1 MRFELFI
8 ASRYLRAKRRQAFI
22 GIITGI
28 SIAGVAAGVA
38 SLVVALAINN
48 GFRQDLQ
55 QRLLG
60 STSHVSLQRI
70 ADDGIRDWPPLMDRL
85 SKQPHVVAAAPAIFE
100 QVLISRGPRAR
111 GAVLKGMIPRYE
123 RRVGDLLNSVKQG
136 SAEELEDSGPLSDQ
150 NSTESPHVSQQR
162 RDMGHPAESTPES
175 NAAGGGARST
185 QAEAESPDSLSG
197 VHARVAA
204 MPPIVLGKDMADN
217 LGATVGST
225 VLVTSPQGELTP
237 FGMVP
242 KYSRFRVVGIFNSG
256 FFDYDSSWAFARLSD
271 AQQLFGLGDL
281 ISVIEFKV
289 DDIYR
294 AAEISRDLEDAAGKG
309 FMATNWMEQNKALF
323 HALRLERLVTFI
335 TIGLIVFVAALNI
348 LISLIM
354 MVMEKTKDIAVLMS
368 MGTRKAQVRNVF
380 IAQGVLI
387 GVIGTAIGLTLG
399 YAISYAGGHYH
410 AISLSPEVY
419 SIDYVPFVPRVMDG
433 VLVALV
439 AVGVSFVATLY
450 PSWSAARILPA
461 EALRYE

>member
-60 STSHVSLQRI
+60 STSHISLLRV
-70 ADDGIRDWPPLMDRL
+70 ADDGIKDWPPLMDRL
-85 SKQPHVVAAAPAIFE
+85 AKQPHVVGAAPAIFE

-123 RRVGDLLNSVKQG
+123 RRVGDLLNSVTEG
-136 SAEELEDSGPLSDQ
+136 SAAPLEIDTSASG
-150 NSTESPHVSQQR
+150 SP
-162 RDMGHPAESTPES
+162 STPAQPNS
-175 NAAGGGARST
+175 VAP
-185 QAEAESPDSLSG
+185 PDSLEA
-197 VHARVAA
+197 VHQRVAA
-204 MPPIVLGKDMADN
+204 MPPIILGKEMADN
-217 LGATVGST
+217 LGAKVGDV

-242 KYSRFRVVGIFNSG
+242 KYNRFRVVGIFSSG
-256 FFDYDSSWAFARLSD
+256 FFDYDSSWAFTRLSD
-271 AQQLFGLGDL
+271 AQKLFGLGDL
-281 ISVIEFKV
+281 ISVLEFKV
-289 DDIYR
+289 DDLDQADSI
-294 AAEISRDLEDAAGKG
+294 AHELEDAAGKG
-309 FMATNWMEQNKALF
+309 FMATNALRQNSALFKALKT
-323 HALRLERLVTFI
+323 ERLITFI

-348 LISLIM
+348 LINLIM

-368 MGTRKAQVRNVF
+368 MGTRRAQVRRVF
-380 IAQGVLI
+380 MAQGVLI
-387 GVIGTAIGLTLG
+387 GVVGTVLGLIAG
-399 YAISYAGGHYH
+399 YAIAYAGGHYH
-410 AISLSPEVY
+410 VISLSPEVY
-419 SIDYVPFVPRVMDG
+419 SIDYVPFAPRLADG
-433 VLVALV
+433 LWV
-439 AVGVSFVATLY
+439 AVFTLLVSFVATLY
-450 PSWSAARILPA
+450 PSWSASRILPA

>member
-8 ASRYLRAKRRQAFI
+8 ATRYLRAKRRQAFI

-38 SLVVALAINN
+38 SLVVAMAITN

-60 STSHVSLQRI
+60 STSHISLQRV
-70 ADDGIRDWPPLMDRL
+70 ADDGIKDWPALMERL

-100 QVLISRGPRAR
+100 QVLIARGPRAR

-123 RRVGDLLNSVKQG
+123 RKVGDLLNSVKEG
-136 SAEELEDSGPLSDQ
+136 SAAPLEDTG
-150 NSTESPHVSQQR
+150 NTEAASQ
-162 RDMGHPAESTPES
+162 PES
-175 NAAGGGARST
+175 KAADKGVRST
-185 QAEAESPDSLSG
+185 QASPDATESPDSLAA
-197 VHARVAA
+197 VQQRVSA

-217 LGATVGST
+217 LGATVGSV
-225 VLVTSPQGELTP
+225 VLVVSPQGELTP
-237 FGMVP
+237 FGTVP
-242 KYSRFRVVGIFNSG
+242 KYNRFHVVGIFNSG
-256 FFDYDSSWAFARLSD
+256 FFDYDSTWAFVRLSD
-271 AQQLFGLGDL
+271 AQRLFGLGDL

-289 DDIYR
+289 DDIYQ
-294 AAEISRDLEDAAGKG
+294 AGPISRDLEEAAGKG
-309 FMATNWMEQNKALF
+309 FMATNWQEQNKALF

-368 MGTRKAQVRNVF
+368 MGTRRAQVRNLF

-387 GVIGTAIGLTLG
+387 GAIGTAIGLVLG

-410 AISLSPEVY
+410 VLALSPEVY
-419 SIDYVPFVPRVMDG
+419 SIDYVPFAPRAGDG
-433 VLVALV
+433 LWVALF
-439 AVGVSFVATLY
+439 AILISFVATLY
-450 PSWSAARILPA
+450 PSWSASRILPA